1 MPTVK
6 KNNLFKIWIRDII
19 SISVAIFLISG
30 CSGNKDIQVWVAS
43 PWQQVLRSSLPDG
56 PDGVNLKSAANEYE
70 PFRIIIRNSGEDQFE
85 NINVHVDNLK
95 GEEGRVISS
104 DNIKLYRAHY
114 LHVTEPSHRTEN
126 PVGWYPDALI
136 PYSGKTVDRQV
147 ESITYVASPF
157 SIDTAQNA
165 EVWCDLFVPSG
176 TQSGVYRGNITVT
189 AGNKKLARVPVH
201 LEVWDFELPPEIAM
215 RSHFGSLN
223 AASGKMMGA
232 EKGSEAFREL
242 ETLYNGKLLSHRA
255 VPSMP
260 DNIWPEW
267 NETEGIMDRGESERL
282 KKLVEE
288 GKVNA
293 LDIPFRYYNEDS
305 EKSKAYLMATADWLR
320 KLGYLDMAYVYLKD
334 EPNSAEQYQIV
345 RDQGALIR
353 SAEPGIQRMCTE
365 QTITSNPEWGNLYG
379 AVDIWCPLWGLFNWP
394 TAEERL
400 EAGEEIWSYTALCQ
414 GEIGTPWWQ
423 IDTEPLNF
431 RSPFWLSRKFNI
443 TGYLYWS
450 STYWS
455 AYETPQGVWE
465 APHFRDKFWGE
476 GVLLYPGQPAGI
488 KGFVPSIRLKLYR
501 EAMEDYEYMIMAT
514 KKDRG
519 DEVDEIVNNVVTNF
533 QEWSHTIGDYENA
546 RERLAQLIM
555 ENK

>member
-56 PDGVNLKSAANEYE
+56 PDGANLKSAANEYE

-201 LEVWDFELPPEIAM
+201 LEV
-215 RSHFGSLN
+215 
-223 AASGKMMGA
+223 
-232 EKGSEAFREL
+232 
-242 ETLYNGKLLSHRA
+242 
-255 VPSMP
+255 
-260 DNIWPEW
+260 
-267 NETEGIMDRGESERL
+267 
-282 KKLVEE
+282 
-288 GKVNA
+288 
-293 LDIPFRYYNEDS
+293 
-305 EKSKAYLMATADWLR
+305 
-320 KLGYLDMAYVYLKD
+320 
-334 EPNSAEQYQIV
+334 
-345 RDQGALIR
+345 
-353 SAEPGIQRMCTE
+353 
-365 QTITSNPEWGNLYG
+365 
-379 AVDIWCPLWGLFNWP
+379 
-394 TAEERL
+394 
-400 EAGEEIWSYTALCQ
+400 
-414 GEIGTPWWQ
+414 
-423 IDTEPLNF
+423 
-431 RSPFWLSRKFNI
+431 
-443 TGYLYWS
+443 
-450 STYWS
+450 
-455 AYETPQGVWE
+455 
-465 APHFRDKFWGE
+465 
-476 GVLLYPGQPAGI
+476 
-488 KGFVPSIRLKLYR
+488 
-501 EAMEDYEYMIMAT
+501 
-514 KKDRG
+514 
-519 DEVDEIVNNVVTNF
+519 
-533 QEWSHTIGDYENA
+533 
-546 RERLAQLIM
+546 
-555 ENK
+555 